1 MRKFKDWLFLSTYL
15 FADSVGLHK
24 LAVKAWSAYLANGPV
39 YDPNVPDYRS
49 LPDDVQ

>member
-15 FADSVGLHK
+15 FADYVGLHK

-39 YDPNVPDYRS
+39 YYNEPALAV
-49 LPDDVQ
+49 PDDVQ